1 MDRIF
6 SLENPLMS
14 VVWKVLQM
22 VELSILWILGCL
34 PVVTIGIST
43 VSLYYAIQKCL
54 KNDRGYALRSY
65 IQAWKQN
72 WKQAVKI
79 TVPILIAAFIFFLD
93 QSILEVLSEDNP
105 VLSVGVMLFEI
116 INAIIILYSIWVMT
130 MLARFQN
137 TTKKI
142 LMNAG
147 MIMVR
152 HLSTTILIGLIL
164 TGCAFVLWLVPGFS
178 LIVPAVGMWLVSV
191 PVEKVYRRYM
201 TEQERL
207 TEDILN
213 QTVRH

>member
-1 MDRIF
+1 
-6 SLENPLMS
+6 
-14 VVWKVLQM
+14 
-22 VELSILWILGCL
+22 
-34 PVVTIGIST
+34 
-43 VSLYYAIQKCL
+43 
-54 KNDRGYALRSY
+54 
-65 IQAWKQN
+65 
-72 WKQAVKI
+72 
-79 TVPILIAAFIFFLD
+79 
-93 QSILEVLSEDNP
+93 LEVLSEDNP